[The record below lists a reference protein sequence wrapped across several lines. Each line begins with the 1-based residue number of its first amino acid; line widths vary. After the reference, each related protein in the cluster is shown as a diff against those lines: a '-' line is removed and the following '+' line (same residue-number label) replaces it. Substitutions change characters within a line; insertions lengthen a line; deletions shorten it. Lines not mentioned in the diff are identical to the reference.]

1 MVGEHCLDRRRSF
14 ARMAGG
20 KTRAN
25 ADMSSVRRVRTPSA
39 ESPRFPGRGQSPQG
53 KSEPKARPKGVV
65 DGKRVNIPAL
75 VVWSDA
81 GVEKESRSRLLDSC
95 LRS

>member
-1 MVGEHCLDRRRSF
+1 MRS
-14 ARMAGG
+14 AGG

-39 ESPRFPGRGQSPQG
+39 DNPRFPERGQSPQG
-53 KSEPKARPKGVV
+53 KPGPKVRPIGVT
-65 DGKRVNIPAL
+65 DGKQVNIPAPET
-75 VVWSDA
+75 WSDA
-81 GVEKESRSRLLDSC
+81 GVEKDSRSWVLDTS

>member
-1 MVGEHCLDRRRSF
+1 MVGERCLDRRRYSV
-14 ARMAGG
+14 RSAGG

-39 ESPRFPGRGQSPQG
+39 DNPRVPERGQSPQG

-65 DGKRVNIPAL
+65 DGKRVKIPAPN
-75 VVWSDA
+75 VWSDA
-81 GVEKESRSRLLDSC
+81 GVEKDSRSWVLDTSR
-95 LRS
+95 RS